1 MRQVMRQIGSRL
13 SPAMIVA
20 LLALFVALSG
30 TAVAAGIVPLAKRA
44 LVADNAKKV
53 GGSSLAQLTAAAQQA
68 GSQPGPASTANALIT
83 IKTAPWSLG
92 GGAQNNFTTPCDAG
106 QKAISGGF
114 DNPSGDALG
123 LDTRPTADDSGW
135 QLFLVNLS
143 SSAGASGTLFVV
155 CLK

>member
-1 MRQVMRQIGSRL
+1 MRQVLRQVVSRL
-13 SPAMIVA
+13 SPAMVVA

-68 GSQPGPASTANALIT
+68 ASQPGPASTANSLIT
-83 IKTAPWSLG
+83 IKTAPWSLN

-123 LDTRPTADDSGW
+123 FDTRPTADGSGW
-135 QLFLVNLS
+135 QLYLVNLS
-143 SSAGASGTLFVV
+143 SSAGASGTVYAV